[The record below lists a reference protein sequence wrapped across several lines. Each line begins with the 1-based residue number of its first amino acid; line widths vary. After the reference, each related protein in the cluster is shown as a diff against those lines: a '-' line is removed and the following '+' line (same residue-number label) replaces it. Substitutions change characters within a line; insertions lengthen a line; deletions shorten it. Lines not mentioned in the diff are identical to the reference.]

1 MTGITDTSDLA
12 GPGSQ
17 ANRAGQEDAESTQ
30 ERRNRNWTDILQELR
45 VAQTGVQLLTAFL
58 LALPFQNRFATLTA
72 GQEWLYLSIVLLS
85 ITATGL
91 LIMPVSLHR
100 ALFRKQEKETLVQI
114 ANRLAQVGLGVLALA
129 ISGVVLLIFDV
140 TKGRT
145 TAVVAAGA
153 TLTVL
158 AVLWAAIPA
167 LITRSAL
174 TED

>member
-1 MTGITDTSDLA
+1 MTASTDISDPS
-12 GPGSQ
+12 GPGR
-17 ANRAGQEDAESTQ
+17 RADQEDPESAQ
-30 ERRNRNWTDILQELR
+30 ERRNRNWADILQELR

-58 LALPFQNRFATLTA
+58 LALPFQNRFADLTD
-72 GQEWLYLSIVLLS
+72 GQEWLYLAIVLLS

-100 ALFRKQEKETLVQI
+100 ALFRRREKETLVQI
-114 ANRLAQVGLGVLALA
+114 ANRLAQVGLAVLALA

-145 TAVVAAGA
+145 TAAVAASA
-153 TLTVL
+153 TLVVL

-167 LITRSAL
+167 LITRSG

>member
-1 MTGITDTSDLA
+1 MTASTDMPDF
-12 GPGSQ
+12 
-17 ANRAGQEDAESTQ
+17 AGQARRADQEDVESAQ

-58 LALPFQNRFATLTA
+58 LALPFQNRFASLTT
-72 GQEWLYLSIVLLS
+72 GQEWLYLAVVLLS
-85 ITATGL
+85 ILATGL

-100 ALFRKQEKETLVQI
+100 ALFRKQEKETLVQV
-114 ANRLAQVGLGVLALA
+114 ANRLAQVGLAILALA

-145 TAVVAAGA
+145 TAAVAASA
-153 TLTVL
+153 TLVAL